1 MPASQGTIDGGGKKS
16 DDTAE
21 EKASPEAGAIRTLNK
36 WEGTHNALTKAD
48 PLDPVAIEAA
58 EKQIIT
64 AKEALAQLQKG
75 QKDKGIVKALDA
87 AMASGMET
95 SLTKKIANL
104 DEEIT
109 RLRGH
114 LADSNSGF
122 ERSVN
127 TIVGVQEIPLKPA
140 TEGSSATAGSS
151 GTEVTSSTSKGKD
164 NDTTA
169 AQPTMRYTMADE
181 KETGADKNLLSG
193 GAQPAKQPDPWT
205 KVVFTSSTDV
215 ESKAMGDKSMN
226 AEAKAKIGGLWCGAE
241 SSTTISE
248 SAKYVFRQF
257 AVSLDFVL
265 TSIIGRFAWRRLGTR
280 SVAHCKSP

>member
-1 MPASQGTIDGGGKKS
+1 MSKS
-16 DDTAE
+16 
-21 EKASPEAGAIRTLNK
+21 
-36 WEGTHNALTKAD
+36 D
-48 PLDPVAIEAA
+48 PLDPVKLEEATKEIA
-58 EKQIIT
+58 T

-122 ERSVN
+122 QRSVN
-127 TIVGVQEIPLKPA
+127 TVVGVQEILPPKPA
-140 TEGSSATAGSS
+140 TSVVAGGQGSS
-151 GTEVTSSTSKGKD
+151 GAG
-164 NDTTA
+164 NDTDSSA
-169 AQPTMRYTMADE
+169 AQPTMRYIMADE
-181 KETGADKNLLSG
+181 KETGADKNLLTG
-193 GAQPAKQPDPWT
+193 GAQPAEQPDPWT
-205 KVVFTSSTDV
+205 KVVFTSSTDS
-215 ESKAMGDKSMN
+215 ETKAMGERSMN

-241 SSTTISE
+241 ASTTISE
-248 SAKYVFRQF
+248 SAKYVFIPFTVSFDF
-257 AVSLDFVL
+257 AL
-265 TSIIGRFAWRRLGTR
+265 TSIIGCFARRRLDTR